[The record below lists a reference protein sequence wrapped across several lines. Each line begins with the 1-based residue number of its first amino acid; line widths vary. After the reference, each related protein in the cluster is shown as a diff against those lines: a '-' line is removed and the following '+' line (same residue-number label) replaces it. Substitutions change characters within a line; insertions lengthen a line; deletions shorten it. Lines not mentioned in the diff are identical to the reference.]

1 MIQINRSII
10 RSSSTQHDEETL
22 KFVQR
27 IREDTVAGIRSWEPT
42 QAKELSV
49 SFRGEA
55 FAARYLSAFGSDV
68 DKSDDV
74 LVIIGYANPGS
85 VDPTTVDLVVADV
98 KAKTATLLCSSE
110 DVSLET
116 RAELMGIFGM
126 ARS

>member
-10 RSSSTQHDEETL
+10 KSSNTKHDEETL
-22 KFVQR
+22 KFIQR
-27 IREDTVAGIRSWEPT
+27 IREDTVAGIRNWEPT
-42 QAKELSV
+42 KAKELSI

-55 FAARYLSAFGSDV
+55 FAARYLSAYGSDIEE
-68 DKSDDV
+68 SDDV
-74 LVIIGYANPGS
+74 LIVIGYANPGS

-98 KAKTATLLCSSE
+98 KTKQATLLCSSE
-110 DVSLET
+110 DVTLEA